1 MKKIYIVYKFIN
13 TITGDFYIGHRNKK
27 KKSLSK
33 HKYQSVCIAIPNDQL
48 YQDIQKYG
56 VEKFEFQVLAEV
68 EPEQLKEVEQQFIQT
83 LKPAYNNYNENDWD
97 IETYKNNKKESE
109 TPIEFYDVYP

>member
-13 TITGDFYIGHRNKK
+13 TITGDCYIGHRNNI
-27 KKSLSK
+27 KKSLAS
-33 HKYQSVCIAIPNDQL
+33 HKCQSVWIAIPNDQL

-56 VEKFEFQVLAEV
+56 IDKFSFEVLAEV
-68 EPEQLKEVEQQFIQT
+68 EIDKLKETEQRFIEM

-97 IETYKNNKKESE
+97 IEIYKNKKKESE

>member
-13 TITGDFYIGHRNKK
+13 TVTGDFYIGSQSV
-27 KKSLSK
+27 KKSLAN
-33 HKYQSVCIAIPNDQL
+33 HKYQSVWIAIPNDQL

-56 VEKFEFQVLAEV
+56 VDKFEFEVLANV
-68 EPEQLKEVEQQFIQT
+68 EPEQLKEVEQQFIEA
-83 LKPAYNNYNENDWD
+83 LKPAYNNYNEDNWD
-97 IETYKNNKKESE
+97 IEKYKNKKEESK